1 MRDLLYSWLLGDF
14 LAAGVGRPLSYFY
27 RRVKEVLPMTTQ
39 KNPGVVT
46 SILFLVPHKGE
57 RKRGKASALRP
68 SDGHH
73 LFLNSVSSNSNLLPA
88 EAAHAFT
95 LWSPHWVSWGN
106 STSPHT
112 RKELHRCVW
121 LNYTGQK
128 VMGFARGTQGFSR
141 ELGALFCE
149 EKMVSD
155 LINWPLPP

>member
-1 MRDLLYSWLLGDF
+1 
-14 LAAGVGRPLSYFY
+14 
-27 RRVKEVLPMTTQ
+27 MTTQ

-57 RKRGKASALRP
+57 RKGGKASALRP

-88 EAAHAFT
+88 EAAHALT

-128 VMGFARGTQGFSR
+128 VMECPGAWGLPEEHRDFPGA
-141 ELGALFCE
+141 LGALFCE